1 MGVGANKKHLLERA
15 MRYSLKWG
23 LLGMAY
29 VALAGAAF
37 GQGHWAYADLLWLAT
52 FGAICLAMLIAIF
65 GTGARRAGG
74 VGFALFALALAMC
87 MQFAPDS
94 IPTRRMFL
102 AAELRS
108 LAAAE
113 ASAPYAQ
120 YRVDAP
126 GTLVPPVATGYP
138 APYYAPT
145 TIALAQPPVAV
156 AFPSGVVEAPIFT
169 KMRAANSLGV
179 MFTGIVGCW
188 LGIAAFRRQQKEVEV
203 RESAASEPKTE
214 LMKNRRLDN
223 RPVAT

>member
-1 MGVGANKKHLLERA
+1 

-29 VALAGAAF
+29 VALAAAAF

-65 GTGARRAGG
+65 STGARRAGG
-74 VGFALFALALAMC
+74 VGFALFAFALAMC

-94 IPTRRMFL
+94 IPTRRIFL

-108 LAAAE
+108 Y
-113 ASAPYAQ
+113 ASVQAYAPPYAG
-120 YRVDAP
+120 YRVA
-126 GTLVPPVATGYP
+126 PPVTVTAPALPTNQPSYYP
-138 APYYAPT
+138 PPQIVMA
-145 TIALAQPPVAV
+145 AQPVPV
-156 AFPSGVVEAPIFT
+156 AFPSGMVEPPINT

-179 MFTGIVGCW
+179 MVAGIVGCW
-188 LGIAAFRRQQKEVEV
+188 LGIAAFRRQQQEVEV
-203 RESAASEPKTE
+203 CESAASEPKTE
-214 LMKNRRLDN
+214 LIKNRRLDN

>member
-1 MGVGANKKHLLERA
+1 

-29 VALAGAAF
+29 FALAAAAF

-74 VGFALFALALAMC
+74 VGFALFALALTIC

-94 IPTRRMFL
+94 IPTRRIFL

-108 LAAAE
+108 Y
-113 ASAPYAQ
+113 ASVQSATPQYAQ
-120 YRVDAP
+120 YRVAP
-126 GTLVPPVATGYP
+126 PATVSAPVMPGSPT
-138 APYYAPT
+138 PYYAPS
-145 TIALAQPPVAV
+145 TIVMAAQPMLAPL
-156 AFPSGVVEAPIFT
+156 PSGMVEPPINT
-169 KMRAANSLGV
+169 KLRAANSLGV
-179 MFTGIVGCW
+179 MLSGIVGCW
-188 LGIAAFRRQQKEVEV
+188 LGIAAFRRQPKEVEV
-203 RESAASEPKTE
+203 REAETIEPKTE
-214 LMKNRRLDN
+214 LIKNRRLDN

>member
-1 MGVGANKKHLLERA
+1 

-29 VALAGAAF
+29 VALAAAAF

-65 GTGARRAGG
+65 GTGAKRAGG

-94 IPTRRMFL
+94 IPTRRIFL

-108 LAAAE
+108 Y
-113 ASAPYAQ
+113 ASVQASTPAYAQ
-120 YRVDAP
+120 YRVAP
-126 GTLVPPVATGYP
+126 PATLSNPVATGYSQ
-138 APYYAPT
+138 PYYPGDPF
-145 TIALAQPPVAV
+145 ALSPQPVPV
-156 AFPSGVVEAPIFT
+156 AFPSGMVEPPINT
-169 KMRAANSLGV
+169 KLRAANSLGV
-179 MFTGIVGCW
+179 MLAGIVGCW
-188 LGIAAFRRQQKEVEV
+188 LGIATYRRQQKEVEV
-203 RESAASEPKTE
+203 REAAASEPKTE

-223 RPVAT
+223 RPAAT

>member
-1 MGVGANKKHLLERA
+1 

-29 VALAGAAF
+29 VALAAAAF

-74 VGFALFALALAMC
+74 VGFALFALALAMS

-94 IPTRRMFL
+94 IPTRRIFL

-108 LAAAE
+108 YSSVQAF
-113 ASAPYAQ
+113 APYAQ
-120 YRVDAP
+120 LGVAAP
-126 GTLVPPVATGYP
+126 ATLSNPVVSGYAAPYSPTKTTPIFPPPVP
-138 APYYAPT
+138 
-145 TIALAQPPVAV
+145 V
-156 AFPSGVVEAPIFT
+156 AFPSGIVEPPINT

-179 MFTGIVGCW
+179 MVAGIVGCW
-188 LGIAAFRRQQKEVEV
+188 LGIAAFRRQRREAEV

-214 LMKNRRLDN
+214 LIKNRRLDN

>member
-1 MGVGANKKHLLERA
+1 

-23 LLGMAY
+23 LVGMAY
-29 VALAGAAF
+29 AALAAAAF

-74 VGFALFALALAMC
+74 VGFALFALALAIC

-94 IPTRRMFL
+94 IPTRRIFL

-108 LAAAE
+108 Y
-113 ASAPYAQ
+113 ASVQASTPPYAQ
-120 YRVDAP
+120 YRMAP
-126 GTLVPPVATGYP
+126 PATPSAP
-138 APYYAPT
+138 ALPTNQPYYYPPPQVVMA
-145 TIALAQPPVAV
+145 AQPVPV
-156 AFPSGVVEAPIFT
+156 AFPSGMVEPPINT
-169 KMRAANSLGV
+169 KLRAANSLGV
-179 MFTGIVGCW
+179 MVAGIVGCW
-188 LGIAAFRRQQKEVEV
+188 LGIAAFRRQPKEVAV

-214 LMKNRRLDN
+214 LTKNRRLDN

>member
-1 MGVGANKKHLLERA
+1 

-29 VALAGAAF
+29 VALAAAAF

-65 GTGARRAGG
+65 STGARRAGG
-74 VGFALFALALAMC
+74 VGFVLFALALAMC

-94 IPTRRMFL
+94 IPTRRIFL

-108 LAAAE
+108 YASVQ
-113 ASAPYAQ
+113 ASAPPYAG
-120 YRVDAP
+120 YRVAP
-126 GTLVPPVATGYP
+126 PATLSNPVVSGYSQ
-138 APYYAPT
+138 PYYPGDPFALGTQPLLAP
-145 TIALAQPPVAV
+145 L
-156 AFPSGVVEAPIFT
+156 PSGMVELPINT
-169 KMRAANSLGV
+169 KLRAANSLGV
-179 MFTGIVGCW
+179 MVAGIVGCW
-188 LGIAAFRRQQKEVEV
+188 LGIAAFRRQRQEAEV

-214 LMKNRRLDN
+214 LTKNRRLDN

>member
-1 MGVGANKKHLLERA
+1 

-29 VALAGAAF
+29 VALAAAAF

-74 VGFALFALALAMC
+74 VGFVLFALALAIC

-94 IPTRRMFL
+94 IPTRRIFL
-102 AAELRS
+102 AAELS
-108 LAAAE
+108 SY
-113 ASAPYAQ
+113 ASAQPANPYPQ
-120 YRVDAP
+120 YRVALPATPSAP
-126 GTLVPPVATGYP
+126 VLPTNQ
-138 APYYAPT
+138 PYYYPPPQVVMA
-145 TIALAQPPVAV
+145 AQPVPV
-156 AFPSGVVEAPIFT
+156 AFPSGMVEPPINT
-169 KMRAANSLGV
+169 KLRAANSLGV
-179 MFTGIVGCW
+179 MLAGIVGCW

-203 RESAASEPKTE
+203 REAAASEPKTE
-214 LMKNRRLDN
+214 LVKNRRLDN